1 MKILFLD
8 DNKKRIE
15 FFKQFNPDADIV
27 ENAQDCIKSL
37 KENGIYDLIC
47 LDHDLGGEVYVNS
60 ENKNT
65 GMEVVRYLESKEYR
79 KYYSSNNVHCFIIV
93 HTWNFKAG
101 EEMVNR
107 IRNVGYK
114 VVYIPFSFNNTFV
127 VN

>member
-79 KYYSSNNVHCFIIV
+79 KYYSSNKVHGFIIV

-127 VN
+127 VH